1 MLPRVFCLVLMSFAA
16 IELRPV
22 LAQAGGDQPIEKLDP
37 LVVSDGSHFE
47 PKDYYP
53 NFSWDKT
60 PMYFMFGDTQRLL
73 LPEEVKSIAAR
84 TDFLCI
90 EKAHGRQAI
99 PAAELTTKHE
109 VAAFRK
115 IKPEA
120 KVLFYFNSAYA
131 WPFTSYN
138 AAFTRKKIDDHPE
151 LKKFLIVD
159 PETGE
164 LVHRNNVFCFDVL
177 NPDFREWWVDTVVKG
192 VAESGSDGVFIDQMH
207 GFSWLRKE
215 LSHEVQQAMGEM
227 MGALKKK
234 MGPDKILLG
243 NNAHQRNAKHV
254 FPVIDASM
262 FEHFDEKLLSK
273 ESLLRDWQDMLK
285 LAKAGKI
292 SIFRIGVEV
301 EVEKLADGDSKKSQ
315 RNDPTKM
322 AALANERLEYYLAC
336 YLIGAQPYSY
346 FQYGWGWRL
355 DSGNL
360 HDFYMLHKPLGP
372 PQGAYQRTT
381 PDGWQFTREFEHASV
396 WVDLETKEAKIE
408 WAKPSTE

>member
-1 MLPRVFCLVLMSFAA
+1 MGVQLLLRVLCLVLLSFSA

-22 LAQAGGDQPIEKLDP
+22 HAQAGGDQPIDKLDP
-37 LVVSDGSHFE
+37 LLVSDGSHFK

-53 NFSWDKT
+53 NFSWDTT

-90 EKAHGRQAI
+90 GKAHGRQAI

-138 AAFTRKKIDDHPE
+138 AAFTRKKIGDHPE

-159 PETGE
+159 AETGE
-164 LVHRNNVFCFDVL
+164 LVHRNNVLCFDVL
-177 NPDFREWWVDTVVKG
+177 NADFRDWWVDTVAKG
-192 VAESGSDGVFIDQMH
+192 VAESGSNGAFIDQMH

-215 LSHEVQQAMGEM
+215 RSHEVQQAMGEM
-227 MGALKKK
+227 MEALKKK
-234 MGPDKILLG
+234 MRPDKILLG
-243 NNAHQRNAKHV
+243 NNAHQPNAKHV
-254 FPVIDASM
+254 FPVVDASM
-262 FEHFDEKLLSK
+262 FEHFNEKLISK

-285 LAKAGKI
+285 IAKAGKI
-292 SIFRIGVEV
+292 SIFRIGVDV
-301 EVEKLADGDSKKSQ
+301 EADVEKKKLKY
-315 RNDPTKM
+315 NDPAEM
-322 AALANERLEYYLAC
+322 AALANERLQYYLAC

-360 HDFYMLHKPLGP
+360 HDFPMLHKPLGP
-372 PQGAYQRTT
+372 PKGAYQRTT
-381 PDGWQFTREFEHASV
+381 PDRWQFTREFEHASV